1 MDNIQLSSAI
11 RNNLPT
17 RCANRFLGCLTV
29 DELTN
34 VNIPLKHDPVFI
46 IVNILPSS
54 KIKRM
59 GHWVLL
65 YVENKVIH
73 FFDSFAIHPNNYST
87 YFTRFLC
94 NHKGFKLWLMQRPL
108 QSAASHTCG
117 AYVLYFMYVICSNGL
132 EALKNNLKRKFKNSS
147 ALQNDRRILQFV
159 YKKFSFLNSNCQ
171 ETFCQN
177 NDEHCIFYLCKNL
190 P

>member
-46 IVNILPSS
+46 IINILPSS

-65 YVENKVIH
+65 YVEKKLYIFLIRLRFILIIIPRISQDSCVIIKV
-73 FFDSFAIHPNNYST
+73 SNY
-87 YFTRFLC
+87 
-94 NHKGFKLWLMQRPL
+94 G
-108 QSAASHTCG
+108 
-117 AYVLYFMYVICSNGL
+117 
-132 EALKNNLKRKFKNSS
+132 
-147 ALQNDRRILQFV
+147 
-159 YKKFSFLNSNCQ
+159 
-171 ETFCQN
+171 
-177 NDEHCIFYLCKNL
+177 
-190 P
+190 